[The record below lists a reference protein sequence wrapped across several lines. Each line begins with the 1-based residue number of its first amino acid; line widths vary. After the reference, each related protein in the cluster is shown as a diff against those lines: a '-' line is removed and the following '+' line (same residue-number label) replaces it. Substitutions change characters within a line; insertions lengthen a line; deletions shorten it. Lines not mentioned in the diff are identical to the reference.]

1 MFTTT
6 SMTGQAM
13 PLVGAAF
20 LLADAL
26 ALFAPVLGM
35 VAGIGANHERL
46 KLRIAAL
53 EQRVAQ
59 AEWRDGVKRGGAAKV
74 TFRNWFPEGAFACTM
89 ISLWEGARA

>member
-1 MFTTT
+1 
-6 SMTGQAM
+6 M

-35 VAGIGANHERL
+35 VAGIGADHERL
-46 KLRIAAL
+46 KPRITAL

-59 AEWRDGVKRGGAAKV
+59 
-74 TFRNWFPEGAFACTM
+74 
-89 ISLWEGARA
+89 S